1 MSLLSSLFLH
11 SSKPVTATGFSW
23 AGQEVI
29 SGVVVDGRTEETRET
44 QRRIYVSGENG
55 HRVEVDCFW

>member
-11 SSKPVTATGFSW
+11 SSKPVTAAGFSW

-29 SGVVVDGRTEETRET
+29 SRGEVDGRTERDAALN
-44 QRRIYVSGENG
+44 I
-55 HRVEVDCFW
+55 CFR